1 MTVRVL
7 MQYRGN
13 SGEVVSVTPE
23 TTVEE
28 LTRVLVEHRIGA
40 VLVRDEDGAIRGLIS
55 ERDIIHGIAEH
66 GRGTTQLKV
75 SELMSTDLIT
85 CGCDDSIDSVMSMMT
100 DHRVRHVPI
109 MDGGALA
116 GIISIGDVV
125 KYRIEQTERE
135 AQQLREYITA

>member
-13 SGEVVSVTPE
+13 SGEVISVTPE

-40 VLVRDEDGAIRGLIS
+40 VLVRDEDGTIRGLIS
-55 ERDIIHGIAEH
+55 ERDVIHGIAEH